1 MKWLPII
8 CLLSIVACGKSDDVA
23 SGAQL
28 GRFINPLIAPADL
41 ATQSKAQILCQ
52 RLADKDNTFRT
63 SYLNDYTKFN
73 FATSMKGC
81 VGNELTSNVVTKL
94 RLGMGQLEYNLIS
107 GNYFST
113 QVETAQQGVISALCS
128 RLGNLT
134 KPLKITED
142 TLVEYEITS
151 GTSTCSNEL
160 FTECIVM
167 RTAFRQETGQY
178 LVTMEDRFVINT
190 QVGALRGMVKRH
202 ERFDLGTCTDN
213 KQIHNVSVFSG
224 ITN

>member
-1 MKWLPII
+1 MKWIPII
-8 CLLSIVACGKSDDVA
+8 CILTITACGKSGEVS
-23 SGAQL
+23 SGSQL
-28 GRFINPLIAPADL
+28 GRFINPVLVPADSTTL
-41 ATQSKAQILCQ
+41 SKAQTMCQ

-63 SYLNDYTKFN
+63 SYLNDYSKFN
-73 FATSMKGC
+73 FSTSMKGC

-128 RLGNLT
+128 RLGALT

-160 FTECIVM
+160 FTECVVM
-167 RTAFRQETGQY
+167 RTAFRQENGQY

-202 ERFDLGTCTDN
+202 ERFDLGTCTDD
-213 KQIHNVSVFSG
+213 KKIHNVSVFSG